1 VFFSLPPGILPGLLA
16 LHVGGQLGELRAVQ
30 TALARWRAVAVG
42 LAALLV
48 GAMLWALWGR

>member
-1 VFFSLPPGILPGLLA
+1 LL
-16 LHVGGQLGELRAVQ
+16 GQLGELKAVRA
-30 TALARWRAVAVG
+30 ALARWRAVAVG